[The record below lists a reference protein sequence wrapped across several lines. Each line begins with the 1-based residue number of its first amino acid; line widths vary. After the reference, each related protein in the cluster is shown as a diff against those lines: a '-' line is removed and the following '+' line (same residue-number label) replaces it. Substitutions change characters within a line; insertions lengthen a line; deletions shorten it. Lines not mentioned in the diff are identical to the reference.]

1 MSEKKE
7 KWIKLAK
14 RAAFVL
20 LTGIAAAL
28 IYYGLDYIVSDDT
41 SSLSR
46 VTIHDFYE
54 EEPVDILFIGT
65 SHTLFSL
72 DAQMLTEELDQ
83 SVFDL
88 SVVGPDF
95 VKMYYLLNEAL
106 RTKEIKRVFV
116 EMSISRLGIEGKNET
131 GTYLI
136 TDYIKGLRNRAELI
150 FSKLDENNYVNGV
163 FRLRR
168 NLVTIPTLTTIRE
181 TLSRKSQDAYT
192 KYLGWGSYRGRGE
205 WTRQV
210 YRFDNT
216 IDKDSVDEIDV
227 GDIRDDEWEY
237 LMRIMDLCEKKNVDL
252 TLYAMPY
259 TDPYVVQYEAYE
271 TLNEMVRKEA
281 EKRSAAFLDMNL
293 VRKDIMS
300 FTAED
305 YKDYEHLNLEP
316 GKVVT
321 EFLADYIRDP
331 DGDWYYDSLSDR
343 FDDGK
348 VYGIGFD
355 KTFVSDQGSYD
366 LLENAKGTVRE
377 VSVQIIPLSVSGE
390 RADIRISDGNYGQQD
405 DEWVTV
411 QDYEP
416 VKEEGAFSYFTIPYD
431 DSRYHQYR
439 VSLFAPG
446 TEDLL
451 FETVTSFG
459 LVPEE

>member
-1 MSEKKE
+1 MSEKRE

-28 IYYGLDYIVSDDT
+28 IYFGLDYIVSDDT

-46 VTIHDFYE
+46 VTIHDFYQ
-54 EEPVDILFIGT
+54 EEPIDILFIGT
-65 SHTLFSL
+65 SHTLFAL
-72 DAQMLTEELDQ
+72 DSQMLTEELDQ

-106 RTKEIKRVFV
+106 RTKEIGHVFV
-116 EMSISRLGIEGKNET
+116 EMSVSRLGIEGKNET

-150 FSKLDENNYVNGV
+150 FNKLDENNYVNAV
-163 FRLRR
+163 FPLRR
-168 NLVTIPTLTTIRE
+168 NLTTIPTMATIRE
-181 TLSRKSQDAYT
+181 TVSRKRQDAYT

-216 IDKDSVDEIDV
+216 IDEDLVDEIDV

-237 LMRIMDLCEKKNVDL
+237 LMKIMDLCKEKNVEL

-259 TDPYVVQYEAYE
+259 TDPCIVQYEAYE
-271 TLNEMVRKEA
+271 TLNDMVRKEA

-300 FTAED
+300 FVADD

-316 GKVVT
+316 GKKVT
-321 EFLADYIRDP
+321 EFLAEYIRDP
-331 DGDWYYDSLSDR
+331 NGDWYFDSLSDR
-343 FDDGK
+343 FDERK

-366 LLENAKGTVRE
+366 TLEFAKGRVTE
-377 VSVQIIPLSVSGE
+377 VSIRVSPVSVSGE
-390 RADIRISDGNYGQQD
+390 RADIRISDGDNGQQG
-405 DEWVTV
+405 DEWVAFC
-411 QDYEP
+411 DYEP
-416 VKEEGAFSYFTIPYD
+416 VKEEGAVSYFTIPYD
-431 DSRYHQYR
+431 DSRQHQYR

-446 TEDLL
+446 TDDLL
-451 FETVTSFG
+451 FQTVTSFG